1 MHSISLPATATA
13 RERLLAAAEQL
24 IYSGGIHATGIDAIV
39 RASGTARKSMYSH
52 FASKNELVAAAL
64 QQRHLRWLNWFCAA
78 VEAHGGSAHDRLVA
92 VFDVLRTW
100 FVSDGFHGCAFLN
113 AAGEIGEPDD
123 PVRRVA
129 HAHKAELLAY
139 LATLTG
145 AYGLPH
151 GASLEQTTALARQWL
166 VLIDGA
172 IGVALVSGNP
182 DAALDARAI
191 GLSLLG
197 NPAGPALSASPN
209 STPR

>member
-78 VEAHGGSAHDRLVA
+78 VEAHGG
-92 VFDVLRTW
+92 LRTW